1 MRLGWILVAA
11 LFCCA
16 QNTQLK
22 AVRNIF
28 VGDFG
33 DKPGATQVKRALMES
48 VRKTHPLHLVSSAD
62 QADAILSGE
71 GEVWVKGYAASNMR
85 VRYVTHDARSIY
97 TGYLSVEL
105 KGKSGETLWSYLSA
119 PHHAGSTDIEKVMAS
134 EAIHKLETAI
144 GSK

>member
-1 MRLGWILVAA
+1 MRLGCILAAA
-11 LFCCA
+11 LICCA
-16 QNTQLK
+16 QDTQLK

-28 VGDFG
+28 VDGFG
-33 DKPGATQVKRALMES
+33 DKPGAAQLKQALTDS
-48 VRKTHPLHLVSSAD
+48 VRKTHPFHLVTSAD
-62 QADAILSGE
+62 QADAVLSGE

-85 VRYVTHDARSIY
+85 VRYVTHDARPIY

-105 KGKSGETLWSYLSA
+105 KSKSGETLWSYLSA

-134 EAIHKLETAI
+134 EVMHKLETAV